1 MSKQKSKW
9 ELFSRI
15 KQRNDAQEKPVDLS
29 RYAGLIVVLCFVGV
43 YGALRVLSPRREAA
57 QVKFVEGHG
66 GEPTQD
72 DGSRP
77 ESRLKNPFSGL
88 EYDKAQRLR
97 ETSALGMAISLS
109 VLAGNTSPGRLPD
122 NVTDIFRVLNAAN
135 LLPPGIKF
143 NNGILSSDQSV
154 FRVAYRRDPLSFEV
168 LATPRS
174 AQGTQLLFRF
184 PLAEN
189 EPNSVLYFEA
199 RRDQRAPGPLLTTE
213 QLSASGW
220 KIRHWQGDTLPLD
233 TATLDSLNEQNALL
247 STTDK

>member
-15 KQRNDAQEKPVDLS
+15 KQRNDAQGKPVDLS
-29 RYAGLIVVLCFVGV
+29 RYAGLLVVLCFVGI
-43 YGALRVLSPRREAA
+43 YGALRVLSPLKESA
-57 QVKFVEGHG
+57 QVKFVEPHG
-66 GEPTQD
+66 GEPTRD
-72 DGSRP
+72 DGYQS
-77 ESRLKNPFSGL
+77 ESQLKNPFSGL

-109 VLAGNTSPGRLPD
+109 VLAQNSPTGRLPE
-122 NVTDIFRVLNAAN
+122 NITGIFRVLNTAH

-143 NNGILSSDQSV
+143 NNGILSSDKST
-154 FRVAYRRDPLSFEV
+154 FRVAYRREPLSFEV

-184 PLAEN
+184 PLQQS
-189 EPNSVLYFEA
+189 EPNSVMYFEA
-199 RRDQRAPGPLLTTE
+199 RRDQPAPIALLTTE

-233 TATLDSLNEQNALL
+233 DATLDSLNEQNALL